1 MGCTVRFFFPQCC
14 LLNHFWN
21 FLRTRAKVLFL
32 RKLSHWNFGSRP
44 RAFCWQHLTARL
56 SSAVGLGCVSLA
68 PGLTFGTPKQC
79 WRLREVSC
87 RDCLELGGM
96 AYNVMFTVS
105 YFPAGGLRMR
115 RVLRLVETKGE
126 GQSQCTDVMEITRP
140 DDLGNIADLG
150 LTLAEAKELQARVQ
164 QEVAAA
170 QARGHAVRRPN
181 CRSCTGRCHVKDY
194 RDHQIATLFGRVTVR
209 LPRFR
214 CVACRAI
221 EAGISWPM
229 NCRSTPELDQL
240 RAHLSALMT
249 CRRRSRADVPRRCW
263 NEPCLSGSLPNG
275 WSRGGLH

>member
-1 MGCTVRFFFPQCC
+1 
-14 LLNHFWN
+14 
-21 FLRTRAKVLFL
+21 
-32 RKLSHWNFGSRP
+32 
-44 RAFCWQHLTARL
+44 
-56 SSAVGLGCVSLA
+56 
-68 PGLTFGTPKQC
+68 
-79 WRLREVSC
+79 
-87 RDCLELGGM
+87 M
-96 AYNVMFTVS
+96 AYNVMFAVS

-115 RVLRLVETKGE
+115 WVLRLVETKGE

-214 CVACRAI
+214 YVACRAI

-249 CRRRSRADVPRRCW
+249 YRVAADVLEQMFPVDAGTNHGTLRCHTLKLG
-263 NEPCLSGSLPNG
+263 ELLQDRAVIKPETVAAAIAISVDFD
-275 WSRGGLH
+275 LHPQL